1 MNFSLQNYIEQLDTW
16 LIILCLFRKKFT
28 DKENQSVLQKLREE
42 LKSLN
47 PAISF
52 TDVRGKSI
60 EPVHSIM
67 KTNHMPCI
75 VESQLLT
82 NFFSTLHVVFFLCG

>member
-1 MNFSLQNYIEQLDTW
+1 MVNYFM
-16 LIILCLFRKKFT
+16 FRKKFT

-67 KTNHMPCI
+67 KTNHYYYAMYSRTSI
-75 VESQLLT
+75 T
-82 NFFSTLHVVFFLCG
+82 NQFFFYIACSFLIFMWVKSFI